1 MKEVKITIIGDNNSN
16 TTKEFKGEVAILS
29 AAAYLG
35 DLVPDS
41 DLDKCEP
48 VAEEKLSDMTKDDV
62 GYKPEDEIKEHT
74 EEVIK

>member
-41 DLDKCEP
+41 DLDKSEP
-48 VAEEKLSDMTKDDV
+48 VPEVENS
-62 GYKPEDEIKEHT
+62 GYK
-74 EEVIK
+74 EELKDKK